1 MGRQFPSPPAFHNST
16 MALDDAAPQLPVFF
30 EDLRRLP
37 PGRHSVP
44 SEEVARQQRLRLMA
58 GMLDAVGEQGYVATS
73 VADVL
78 SRAGVSRRTFY
89 EHFSD
94 KEDCFLQA
102 FDHVA
107 TIGREAVGDA
117 FRKEDGWRRAV
128 RTGLSTFLHTAAA
141 NPRFARA
148 CLVEIL
154 AVGPEGV
161 RRRDGAV
168 PAILRAGPRAGAG
181 GRPDPRDRRRD
192 TRRRDP
198 RDRQRAGDARRG
210 GPPAGAAR
218 RAGVL
223 EPRPVRR
230 PDRGRG
236 GSIRP
241 HRALRRCRPRRRPH
255 GRRALAERARQRHSH
270 WTTDDYRSTVY
281 GSHRRPETLAFPRA
295 IIEHPAPWSS

>member
-1 MGRQFPSPPAFHNST
+1 MERQFPSPPAFHNST

-161 RRRDGAV
+161 RRRDAATEPFQRFFAQGREQAPEGVRIPETVAETLVGGILETVSARVMRDEADRLPELLDALVYWSLV
-168 PAILRAGPRAGAG
+168 PFVGPIEAAAAPSARTGRSAGAG
-181 GRPDPRDRRRD
+181 RGAGR
-192 TRRRDP
+192 TV
-198 RDRQRAGDARRG
+198 GAR
-210 GPPAGAAR
+210 
-218 RAGVL
+218 
-223 EPRPVRR
+223 
-230 PDRGRG
+230 
-236 GSIRP
+236 
-241 HRALRRCRPRRRPH
+241 
-255 GRRALAERARQRHSH
+255 
-270 WTTDDYRSTVY
+270 
-281 GSHRRPETLAFPRA
+281 
-295 IIEHPAPWSS
+295 